1 MVLWV
6 LLHACEAFASQ
17 LRDSG
22 VHVAM
27 DDYFSSPLL
36 MGCLATHLIFAVGT
50 LRSNRAGVGGAL
62 AMWASKN
69 VKVAEK
75 GAMAFLR
82 WGNMSITQWIDKK
95 KFFFSFDR
103 SYLQV
108 RHRAPGLPVST
119 ISVWSFVA

>member
-27 DDYFSSPLL
+27 DNYFSSPLL

-95 KFFFSFDR
+95 KFCFFSTVHIFKSDTEPQD
-103 SYLQV
+103 Y
-108 RHRAPGLPVST
+108 P
-119 ISVWSFVA
+119 

>member
-27 DDYFSSPLL
+27 DNYFSSPLL
-36 MGCLATHLIFAVGT
+36 MGCLATHLIFA
-50 LRSNRAGVGGAL
+50 VGGAL

-95 KFFFSFDR
+95 KFFF
-103 SYLQV
+103 L
-108 RHRAPGLPVST
+108 ST
-119 ISVWSFVA
+119 VHIFKSDTEPQDYP

>member
-27 DDYFSSPLL
+27 DNYFSSPLL

-95 KFFFSFDR
+95 KFFFFRPFIPSSPTQSPR
-103 SYLQV
+103 TTREYN
-108 RHRAPGLPVST
+108 
-119 ISVWSFVA
+119 